1 VLSYMSI
8 SKINLSCTYNAMKL
22 AVILESKV
30 RPRLAEWEQS
40 GTGQLI
46 FASVPFLSIGMY

>member
-1 VLSYMSI
+1 
-8 SKINLSCTYNAMKL
+8 MKL

-46 FASVPFLSIGMY
+46 SASVPFLSIGMY